1 MRAMLFA
8 MLLCA
13 GLTACDRTNSARLRG
28 GATVDDLNFAFDDQ
42 SGGQVSQRLLQV
54 SSTIA
59 STSPD
64 GTEADLQLN
73 YTLDPIIR
81 SALRA
86 SSFVKFEYIT
96 VDKPP
101 QLVARASITE
111 ELRGVVE
118 VTVPTTDNNAKLVAT
133 IGGLQPGVIENAEV
147 LVAQLPAVLARD
159 TTDLTRVQ
167 SVRAQLIE
175 GSYESMLVDSRR
187 VHKFAVKVTD
197 PTAGPIV
204 ELLEEGDDP
213 ASLDYSISGL
223 EINPST
229 HFVALENDAIDIESP
244 VTVEFDEHPLAVYLV
259 IDASSSIVNS
269 RQAHNLSNAVSNTV
283 IALSKNAQIDYRS
296 FNSTVKRMSGLRELD
311 FDTDDTSA
319 TAMYY
324 AIDTALNDIE
334 EFGSIDQDKVVLV
347 FTDGKDLASRN
358 YYDNRFIDN
367 EQVHEYIVQRI
378 EQVRSVQENVL
389 GRKLDVYTI
398 GFYSQDNGLDV
409 SEEIRKLDRIS
420 EVGGTISS
428 YNNLSTT
435 DIDNAF
441 AAVVHNIRGVYYLQ
455 YSSQQTADNNKLE
468 LLIKVNGH
476 EALVQLP
483 TEFEKSEAMELQQ

>member
-8 MLLCA
+8 MLFCA
-13 GLTACDRTNSARLRG
+13 GLTACDRTNSARLKA
-28 GATVDDLNFAFDDQ
+28 GATLDDLDVAFDDQ
-42 SGGQVSQRLLQV
+42 SVGQAAKRLLQI

-64 GTEADLQLN
+64 GTEADLLII
-73 YTLDPIIR
+73 YTLDPVIR

-86 SSFVKFEYIT
+86 SSFIKFEYIAL
-96 VDKPP
+96 DKPP

-118 VTVPTTDNNAKLVAT
+118 VSVPTSDNNAKLVAT
-133 IGGLQPGVIENAEV
+133 IGGLQPGLIDDAAV
-147 LVAQLPAVLARD
+147 LVAQLPAVLTRE
-159 TTDLTRVQ
+159 TTDLNRVQ
-167 SVRAQLIE
+167 SVSAQLID
-175 GSYESMLVDSRR
+175 GSYESMLVDGRR
-187 VHKFAVKVTD
+187 VHRFAVRVTD
-197 PTAGPIV
+197 PTAGPID
-204 ELLEEGDDP
+204 ELLKPGDDP

-223 EINPST
+223 EKNPST
-229 HFVALENDAIDIESP
+229 HFMALENEATDIESP

-269 RQAHNLSNAVSNTV
+269 RQVHHLSNAVSNTV
-283 IALSKNAQIDYRS
+283 IALSRNAQIDYRS
-296 FNSTVKRMSGLRELD
+296 FNSGVQRISGLRELE

-324 AIDTALNDIE
+324 AIDTALIDIE
-334 EFGSIDQDKVVLV
+334 DFGSINQDKVVLV

-358 YYDNRFIDN
+358 FYNNSFTDN
-367 EQVHEYIVQRI
+367 EQVHEYIVQRV
-378 EQVRSVQENVL
+378 EQVRSAQENVF

-398 GFYSQDNGLDV
+398 GFYSQDSGIDV

-435 DIDNAF
+435 DLDNAF

-468 LLIKVNGH
+468 LLIRVNGH

-483 TEFEKSEAMELQQ
+483 TNFEKSEAMELRQ

>member
-1 MRAMLFA
+1 

-13 GLTACDRTNSARLRG
+13 GLTACDRTNSARFKGVKTL
-28 GATVDDLNFAFDDQ
+28 DDRDIAFDDQ
-42 SGGQVSQRLLQV
+42 YGGQAANKRLLQI

-59 STSPD
+59 SASPD
-64 GTEADLQLN
+64 GTEADLLLN
-73 YTLDPIIR
+73 YTLDPIIL

-86 SSFVKFEYIT
+86 RSFVKFEYIAL
-96 VDKPP
+96 DKPP

-133 IGGLQPGVIENAEV
+133 IGGLQPGVIKDAEV
-147 LVAQLPAVLARD
+147 LVAHLPAVLARD

-175 GSYESMLVDSRR
+175 DSYESMLVDGRR

-197 PTAGPIV
+197 PTAGPID
-204 ELLEEGDDP
+204 ELLKEGDDP
-213 ASLDYSISGL
+213 ASLEYSISGL
-223 EINPST
+223 EKNPST
-229 HFVALENDAIDIESP
+229 HFMALENDAIDIESP
-244 VTVEFDEHPLAVYLV
+244 VTVEFDEYPLAVYLV

-269 RQAHNLSNAVSNTV
+269 RQVHHLSNAVSSTV
-283 IALSKNAQIDYRS
+283 IALSRNAQIDYRL
-296 FNSTVKRMSGLRELD
+296 FNSVVKRISGLRELD
-311 FDTDDTSA
+311 FDSDDTSA

-334 EFGSIDQDKVVLV
+334 DFGSIDQDKVVLV

-358 YYDNRFIDN
+358 YYNNRFIDN

-378 EQVRSVQENVL
+378 EQVRSAQENVF

-398 GFYSQDNGLDV
+398 GFYSH
-409 SEEIRKLDRIS
+409 DRIS

-435 DIDNAF
+435 DINNAF

-483 TEFEKSEAMELQQ
+483 TEFEKSEVMELQQ